1 MNKMFKNILIAVAI
15 IGVAA
20 TAFMCS
26 GSKSSEEATDSTVV
40 VTDTV
45 EVSGGGVDS
54 TAAVK

>member
-1 MNKMFKNILIAVAI
+1 MNKMFKNILIAMVI

-26 GSKSSEEATDSTVV
+26 GSKSSEQVTDSTVV

>member
-26 GSKSSEEATDSTVV
+26 GSKSSEQATDSTAVV
-40 VTDTV
+40 ADSA
-45 EVSGGGVDS
+45 EVVVDS
-54 TAAVK
+54 TAAAQ